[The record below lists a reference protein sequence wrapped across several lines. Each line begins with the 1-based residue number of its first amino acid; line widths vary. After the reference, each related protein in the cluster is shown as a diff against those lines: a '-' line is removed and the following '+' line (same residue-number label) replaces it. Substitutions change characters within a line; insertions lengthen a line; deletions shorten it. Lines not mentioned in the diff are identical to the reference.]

1 MPQSSMRT
9 SFCLLLLVT
18 TFFSCAQKQNE
29 LETTFTFPD
38 SLKEVSGMVRNQD
51 KSFWVLQDSG
61 NANEVYKIDES
72 GKVLHTLQVVNQT
85 NNDWEELTSDK
96 EGNLYIGDFGNNKNT
111 RRNLQILKINHSD
124 LDKTQASASEII
136 HFTYPEQKDF
146 PPAKTELL
154 YDSEAFILYED
165 NFYIFTKN
173 RSKGFDGTSLI
184 YKVPNSPGNHKAIL
198 IETFKTCGK
207 YSSCAITAAA
217 ISPDQKTIILL
228 SHSQIWTLKNFSTQ
242 NFFNK
247 NELQV
252 HSLHHDSQKE
262 SISFGDNN
270 TLYIADEFKKGIGGK
285 VYKVDLNNLSKN

>member
-1 MPQSSMRT
+1 MRT
-9 SFCLLLLVT
+9 SFCLLLLAT

-29 LETTFTFPD
+29 LETTFVFPN
-38 SLKEVSGMVRNQD
+38 SLKEVSGMVYNQD
-51 KSFWVLQDSG
+51 NSFWVIQDSG
-61 NANEVYKIDES
+61 NANEIYKVESS
-72 GKVLHTLQVVNQT
+72 GKIVHTLQINNQT

-111 RRNLQILKINHSD
+111 RKNLQILKIKQSD
-124 LDKTQASASEII
+124 LDKSQTTASEVIQ
-136 HFTYPEQKDF
+136 FSYPEQIDF

-184 YKVPNSPGNHKAIL
+184 YKVPNSAGNHKATL
-198 IETFKTCGK
+198 VDTFKTCGK

-217 ISPDQKTIILL
+217 ISPDQKTIVLL
-228 SHSQIWTLKNFSTQ
+228 SHSQIWTLNNFSTQ

-247 NELQV
+247 NELKA

-262 SISFGDNN
+262 SVSFSDNN

-285 VYKVDLNNLSKN
+285 VYKVDLKNLSKN

>member
-1 MPQSSMRT
+1 MRT
-9 SFCLLLLVT
+9 SFCLLLLAT

-29 LETTFTFPD
+29 LETTFVFPD
-38 SLKEVSGMVRNQD
+38 SLKEVSGMVYNQD
-51 KSFWVLQDSG
+51 NSFWVIQDSG
-61 NANEVYKIDES
+61 NANEIYKVESS
-72 GKVLHTLQVVNQT
+72 GKIVHTLQINNQT

-111 RRNLQILKINHSD
+111 RKNLQILKIKQSD
-124 LDKTQASASEII
+124 LDKSQTTASEVIQ
-136 HFTYPEQKDF
+136 FSYPEQIDF

-184 YKVPNSPGNHKAIL
+184 YKVPNSAGNHKATL
-198 IETFKTCGK
+198 VDTFKTCGK

-217 ISPDQKTIILL
+217 ISPDQKTIVLL
-228 SHSQIWTLKNFSTQ
+228 SHSQIWTLNNFSTQ

-247 NELQV
+247 KELKA

-262 SISFGDNN
+262 SVSFSDNN

-285 VYKVDLNNLSKN
+285 VYKVDLKNLSKN